1 MQIPY
6 SNENTILF
14 TLARMNPPTP
24 GHLDLVRQLIEKAVE
39 INVQT
44 VYLVLSKTNDN
55 KDDPISCNL
64 KRQILV
70 GTETKTIQ
78 NMVQILKWDMV
89 RTNAIET
96 KSGSKSQE
104 LRAAKIQAIQVIPVC
119 VPDEPR
125 STPFTVI
132 GKLIASMRHKMERQG
147 QTPSIHLFIMIG
159 EDRAELADSIS
170 QFYYEKDVTIMSMNA
185 HVVERPDM
193 ESYKQMSASDLKTL
207 RISEMPV
214 GAFSASFVRKLVFHR
229 LKDQFDEV
237 YRHYLDEATMDEL
250 YDTIQQGIE
259 RLPPS
264 KKKSSSSSKKTTQKG
279 TYPKIKHMGTHELH
293 SRKRAKTGSPN

>member
-24 GHLDLVRQLIEKAVE
+24 GHLNLIRQLIEKAVE
-39 INVQT
+39 IDVQT

-89 RTNAIET
+89 TNIVAT
-96 KSGSKSQE
+96 KSPDKKESE

-132 GKLIASMRHKMERQG
+132 GKLIASMRHKMEQQG

-207 RISEMPV
+207 RIREMPV

-250 YDTIQQGIE
+250 YDAIQQGIE

-264 KKKSSSSSKKTTQKG
+264 KKKSSSKKTTQKQS
-279 TYPKIKHMGTHELH
+279 YPKIKHMGTHELH